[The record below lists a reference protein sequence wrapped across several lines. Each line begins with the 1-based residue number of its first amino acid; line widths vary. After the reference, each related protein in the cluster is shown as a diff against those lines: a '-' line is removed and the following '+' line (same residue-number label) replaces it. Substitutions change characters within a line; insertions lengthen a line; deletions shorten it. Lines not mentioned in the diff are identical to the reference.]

1 MSLRGKVSLVT
12 GSTSGIGLGIARVLA
27 QAGSSIVVHGSRAG
41 DLPEVTALL
50 KELGEEYK
58 VDCWY
63 EQSNLARAEE
73 IERMILSITEKTGS
87 GVDILVNNAGI
98 QHVAPVTSFPVE
110 RWNAIIDINL
120 NAVFHTT
127 RLTLP
132 YMLEKDW
139 GRIINIGSTHSLVA
153 SPLKAAYVAAKHG
166 VVGFTKTVALE
177 TARTGVTANT
187 ICPGFVLTPL
197 IQAQIDAIILQ
208 RGISFEEAAD
218 ELVLAKQP
226 SGRFVTAEQVGK
238 LVAFLASDAATEVRG
253 AAWNMDGGWTAP

>member
-177 TARTGVTANT
+177 TAR
-187 ICPGFVLTPL
+187 
-197 IQAQIDAIILQ
+197 
-208 RGISFEEAAD
+208 
-218 ELVLAKQP
+218 
-226 SGRFVTAEQVGK
+226 
-238 LVAFLASDAATEVRG
+238 
-253 AAWNMDGGWTAP
+253 